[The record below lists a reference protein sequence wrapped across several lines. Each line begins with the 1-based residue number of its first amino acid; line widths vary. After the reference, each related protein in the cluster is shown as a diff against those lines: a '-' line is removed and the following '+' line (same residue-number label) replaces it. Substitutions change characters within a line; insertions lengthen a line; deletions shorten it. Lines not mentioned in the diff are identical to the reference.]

1 MRILI
6 VGAGAV
12 GGYLGAR
19 LIQAAA
25 DVTFLVRQGRA
36 ASLEKNGLVVIDANG
51 VRTAI
56 AATTVAANQLHSG
69 WDLVLLA
76 TKATTL
82 EPALDDVAPAI
93 TARTAI
99 LPIVNGIDHI
109 NTLTRR
115 FGSEMV
121 LGGVAVIGTELRE
134 NGDIQQLAP
143 GVALSIGELNGRL
156 SARVT
161 EIADLGT
168 RAGIDAT
175 ASDHIVQD
183 MWEKWLFMA
192 AGGAATVLLGGV
204 VGVVVAASGGTSVTQ
219 QVINE
224 IASVQRAEGF
234 PPRPAA
240 LERVTTILTQ
250 PHSRFATS
258 MYRDFSAGRP
268 TEVEPILGALV
279 QRAQHRGVRVPLL
292 EAAAVRL
299 RVYENGWA

>member
-19 LIQAAA
+19 LTQATA
-25 DVTFLVRQGRA
+25 DVTFLVRESRA
-36 ASLEKNGLVVIDANG
+36 ASLENNGLVVVDPSG

-56 AATTVAANQLHSG
+56 PATAVTANQLQSG

-82 EPALDDVAPAI
+82 GPTLDDVAPAV

-99 LPIVNGIDHI
+99 LPILNGIDHI
-109 NTLTRR
+109 NALTRR
-115 FGSEMV
+115 FGSETV
-121 LGGVAVIGTELRE
+121 LGGVAVIATELRE
-134 NGDIQQLAP
+134 NGEIQQLAP
-143 GVALSIGELNGRL
+143 GATLSVGELNGGP

-161 EIADLGT
+161 DIADLGI
-168 RAGIDAT
+168 RSGIDAT

-204 VGVVVAASGGTSVTQ
+204 VGVVVAAPGGISVTQ
-219 QVINE
+219 QIIDE
-224 IASVQRAEGF
+224 IVSVQRAEGF

-240 LERVTTILTQ
+240 LERVTTTLTQ

-258 MYRDFSAGRP
+258 MFRDFSAGRP

-279 QRAQHRGVRVPLL
+279 QRAHQRGVRAPLL
-292 EAAAVRL
+292 EAATVRL
-299 RVYENGWA
+299 RVYEDGWC